1 MMRESKVCFDLH
13 ENVKKRPSI
22 SGKWSL
28 IFAVLQFT
36 WERGEMRFSEAV
48 RIFWRYGLRSPKT
61 VNSWLKKI
69 VEWGLLDRFIS
80 KKTNRPAYRLT
91 PEGTKLLAFW
101 QASNLMKSLF
111 DRLAEERMLD
121 SSGNPL
127 NEIASF
133 HNGLLAAFV
142 SFNLLY
148 MKSGETE
155 KQQIEQYI
163 NLYTDV
169 MADIDKKML
178 KERIKKL
185 LKMDNYEEICKE
197 WLKQEICPYLMQ
209 LKESKSHRIPEMQ
222 WAILQLQKIC
232 N

>member
-1 MMRESKVCFDLH
+1 MNS
-13 ENVKKRPSI
+13 
-22 SGKWSL
+22 KWSL
-28 IFAVLQFT
+28 IFAILQFT

-61 VNSWLKKI
+61 VSSWLKKI

-80 KKTNRPAYRLT
+80 KRTNRRAYKLT
-91 PEGTKLLAFW
+91 SEGIKLLTFW

-111 DRLAEERMLD
+111 DRLAEEGMLD

-127 NEIASF
+127 NEMASF
-133 HNGLLAAFV
+133 HKGLLAAFV

-148 MKSGETE
+148 MKSGDIE

-163 NLYTDV
+163 NPYIDV

-185 LKMDNYEEICKE
+185 LKMDNHEEICKE

-209 LKESKSHRIPEMQ
+209 LKESKSQRIPEMRL
-222 WAILQLQKIC
+222 ATLLLQKIC

>member
-1 MMRESKVCFDLH
+1 MMRESKVYFDLH

-22 SGKWSL
+22 SSKWSL
-28 IFAVLQFT
+28 ICEVLKFA
-36 WERGEMRFSEAV
+36 WERSEIRFSEAA
-48 RIFWRYGLRSPKT
+48 RIFQRNNLRSPKT

-69 VEWGLLDRFIS
+69 VEWRLLDKFIS

-111 DRLAEERMLD
+111 DRLAEEGILD

-133 HNGLLAAFV
+133 HKGLLAAFV

-148 MKSGETE
+148 MKSGDIE

-163 NLYTDV
+163 NPYVDV
-169 MADIDKKML
+169 MAEIDKKML
-178 KERIKKL
+178 TERIKEL

-209 LKESKSHRIPEMQ
+209 LKESKSRRIPEMQ
-222 WAILQLQKIC
+222 LATSLLQKIC